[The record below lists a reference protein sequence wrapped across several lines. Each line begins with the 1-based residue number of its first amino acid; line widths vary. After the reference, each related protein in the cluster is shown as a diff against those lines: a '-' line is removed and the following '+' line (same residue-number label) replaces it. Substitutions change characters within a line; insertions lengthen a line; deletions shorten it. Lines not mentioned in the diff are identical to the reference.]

1 MVNSEG
7 LKVQMISKIVL
18 DNLSSEGGLGIIFR
32 NTILTYKS
40 VEGVGEMFSY
50 SLTWLVGAGCRP
62 QLSSLPP
69 VSLTPPIFFPPPLI
83 GTAEIFIV
91 LPLADETLPD
101 AFSPSPVVNF
111 PSPVLGATAP
121 VIDSSGVGWP
131 KSRRESRRSESSA
144 AEVVGGRMAFGVER
158 ISGSSKS
165 GEA

>member
-7 LKVQMISKIVL
+7 LKVQIISKIVL
-18 DNLSSEGGLGIIFR
+18 YLSSEGGLGIIFR
-32 NTILTYKS
+32 NIILTYKS

-101 AFSPSPVVNF
+101 AFSPSPVI
-111 PSPVLGATAP
+111 GATAP
-121 VIDSSGVGWP
+121 VIDSSVVGWP